1 MKKWITSFLAMIL
14 VALSLQQSHAQSI
27 TLGQVTGLVGD
38 TVSVPVVY
46 SGANPLTLSALTLAV
61 NYDSTRLRCLSQITD
76 LNSGITTANL
86 LTNLYKGRGSKIPVQ
101 RCRT

>member
-38 TVSVPVVY
+38 RGFVP
-46 SGANPLTLSALTLAV
+46 GAHGYPALR
-61 NYDSTRLRCLSQITD
+61 Y
-76 LNSGITTANL
+76 GIVEL
-86 LTNLYKGRGSKIPVQ
+86 GSCYPCPCRGW
-101 RCRT
+101 